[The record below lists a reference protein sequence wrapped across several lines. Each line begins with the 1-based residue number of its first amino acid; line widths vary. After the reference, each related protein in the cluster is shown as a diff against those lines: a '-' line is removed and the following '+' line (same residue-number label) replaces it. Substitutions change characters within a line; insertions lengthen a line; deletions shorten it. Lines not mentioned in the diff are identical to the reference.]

1 MKKYARVKWNDDICY
16 GVVTEDHKIHILK
29 GDSPE
34 NFQETTVVADCPD
47 HLLLPCVP
55 SKIVGTGLNY
65 KDVVLKPGETLPEKP
80 KLFIKPPTTLIG
92 DGESVILPPMV
103 KDLSCEVELAV
114 VIGKTCRCVPQDR
127 ANEYI
132 WGYTVANDMT
142 ASDLQ
147 AEDILWGR
155 AKSFDTFLPIG
166 QYIVSGI
173 DPSDLMLNSRIN
185 GEPGQHGRTKDL
197 IKGIPWLISYISH
210 VMTLLPG
217 DMIITGTPS
226 GYGIKVKAGDFME
239 MEAEK
244 IGKVSNKIESIK
256 TPYYF

>member
-1 MKKYARVKWNDDICY
+1 M
-16 GVVTEDHKIHILK
+16 
-29 GDSPE
+29 
-34 NFQETTVVADCPD
+34 ADCPD

-197 IKGIPWLISYISH
+197 IKGISWLISYISH

-226 GYGIKVKAGDFME
+226 GYGIKVKAGDYME